1 MAAEYGAFERKVARM
16 LSRFP
21 LLKYWIKQ
29 GYARAA
35 YALAKR
41 GTAESTATF
50 PVHEVGPPEL
60 ETFFGY
66 YDKSPLSGDGWLLC
80 HASRGPSHKPPVPG
94 LTAEVHVY
102 DFSERP
108 LRRPAMSCTTSAFNW
123 QQGARAHWLD
133 GRHFIFNDFN
143 ARARR
148 YEARV
153 VSAASRSEIARYV
166 LPVQDSW
173 RTEYFLS
180 IDYRRLQSLRPD
192 YGYCNLPP
200 LDDDALSRLDDDG
213 IWRVDLSDG
222 RQRLLYSLRQ
232 VCEADPED
240 DFAGAVHKV
249 NHVMISPDGRRF
261 IFLHRRFVGRRKFDR
276 LMLGDAEGARLR
288 VLCATGMVSHCFW
301 IDGNSLLC
309 YLRGPA
315 GRDGYHVVD
324 CDSGSIRSWFNGRL
338 DTLGDGHPHVCGD
351 WFVTD
356 SYPDKRRMQH
366 LVKANLRT
374 GAVLQLGEFLHG
386 FRYSG
391 VARCDLH
398 PRLSPDGRWAFF
410 DSVRSGR
417 RRLNF
422 MDTRLHEE

>member
-21 LLKYWIKQ
+21 LLKHWVKQ

-35 YALAKR
+35 YAMAKLQTTDA
-41 GTAESTATF
+41 TARF
-50 PVHEVGPPEL
+50 PVHEVGPPDL

-66 YDKSPLSGDGWLLC
+66 YDKSPLSPDGWLLC
-80 HASRGPSHKPPVPG
+80 HAAHGPSHRPPRPDQTV
-94 LTAEVHVY
+94 EVQVY
-102 DFSERP
+102 DFAERP
-108 LRRPAMSCTTSAFNW
+108 LLRPTMSCTTHAFNW

-133 GRHFIFNDFN
+133 GQHFIFNDFD
-143 ARARR
+143 ARSGRYVARIF
-148 YEARV
+148 
-153 VSAASRSEIARYV
+153 SASSRSEVARHV

-173 RTEYFLS
+173 KMEYFLS
-180 IDYRRLQSLRPD
+180 IDYRRLQALRPD

-200 LDDDALSRLDDDG
+200 LDDAALGRLDDDG
-213 IWRVDLSDG
+213 IWRVDLPG
-222 RQRLLYSLRQ
+222 GGHRLLYSLRQ
-232 VCEADPED
+232 VCEVDPED
-240 DFAGAVHKV
+240 DFAEATHKI

-261 IFLHRRFVGRRKFDR
+261 IFLHRRFIGRRKHDR
-276 LMLGDAEGARLR
+276 LMLGDAEGTRLKA
-288 VLCATGMVSHCFW
+288 LCATGMVSHCFW
-301 IDGNSLLC
+301 IDGDSLLC
-309 YLRGPA
+309 YLRGPT

-324 CDSGSIRSWFNGRL
+324 CSSGSIRPWFDGRL
-338 DTLGDGHPHVCGD
+338 DTMGDGHPHVRGD

-356 SYPDKRRMQH
+356 TYPDKRRMQH

-374 GAVLQLGEFLHG
+374 GEVRQLGEFRHG
-386 FRYSG
+386 FRYEG

-417 RRLNF
+417 RRLGF
-422 MDTRLHEE
+422 LDTQQHEE